1 MLLVKVT
8 KEDIKERAEVL
19 GTCECG
25 APAQIAFLGQSKF
38 ICLDCDDKNDARRK
52 IVSGYC
58 GTRS

>member
-1 MLLVKVT
+1 MLLVKIT

-38 ICLDCDDKNDARRK
+38 ICLECEEKNDT
-52 IVSGYC
+52 
-58 GTRS
+58 GTKAN

>member
-8 KEDIKERAEVL
+8 KEDIKEMAEVL

-38 ICLDCDDKNDARRK
+38 ICLDCDDKNDTGRK
-52 IVSGYC
+52 ID
-58 GTRS
+58 